1 MYNKRFKKSIDQGSK
16 AETRFA
22 TIATKK
28 GYETAKSS
36 KQVDMQAHWDFR
48 ITKANYSKRVEVKA
62 LKHVNDV
69 LTDDLIYVELQ
80 NCGGGRG
87 WLYAEADI
95 MAFEMVGYFLL
106 VQREELKTLVESLID
121 VTADSV
127 DSACIKKPYI
137 IYDRHKWGNKDR
149 MVLIPKKDILSLK
162 HYEWS
167 F

>member
-48 ITKANYSKRVEVKA
+48 ITKTNYSKRVEVKA
-62 LKHVNDV
+62 LKRVNDV
-69 LTDDLIYVELQ
+69 LTDELIYVELQ

-87 WLYAEADI
+87 W
-95 MAFEMVGYFLL
+95 
-106 VQREELKTLVESLID
+106 
-121 VTADSV
+121 
-127 DSACIKKPYI
+127 
-137 IYDRHKWGNKDR
+137 
-149 MVLIPKKDILSLK
+149 
-162 HYEWS
+162 
-167 F
+167 